1 MHEKNEKDV
10 NEIIPNLWLGN
21 LKSAYDKQFLDN
33 YKIKNILTVM
43 DEFDNDYKY
52 NDITYLVIPIKDE
65 DTCDKNMINI
75 FDVATLFIFNA
86 LKSNES
92 ILVHCK
98 KGHHRSAAIVA
109 AFLIKY
115 LKIDYYSSLMY
126 LNNLR
131 PYALVRKTCMSD
143 NLFKYYLHINN
154 IKICNK
160 LCGIKNRIYAC
171 KCTKILN

>member
-1 MHEKNEKDV
+1 MYEKDV
-10 NEIIPNLWLGN
+10 TEIIPNLWLGN
-21 LKSAYDKQFLDN
+21 LKSSYDKQFLDN

-52 NDITYLVIPIKDE
+52 DDITYLVIPIKDA
-65 DTCDKNMINI
+65 DTCTKNMINI
-75 FDVATLFIFNA
+75 FDVTTLFIFNV
-86 LKSNES
+86 LKNNEG

-115 LKIDYYSSLMY
+115 LKSDYYSTLKY

-131 PYALVRKTCMSD
+131 PFALVRKTCMSD

-154 IKICNK
+154 IKTCNK
-160 LCGIKNRIYAC
+160 SCCIKNNIYAC
-171 KCTKILN
+171 ECTKTIN